1 MNTGVV
7 RMSVKSLH
15 MRRDGLHGKQSRG
28 AQRVNGMTTPT
39 QWAVVTYARNAMDGD
54 SEAGEARYSSHDQAA
69 STRMHVANAEAEW
82 GRETSSAEHRHLL

>member
-1 MNTGVV
+1 MNTGAV
-7 RMSVKSLH
+7 RMSARSPHV
-15 MRRDGLHGKQSRG
+15 RRDGQHEKQSRG

-69 STRMHVANAEAEW
+69 STRTHVASAVEEW
-82 GRETSSAEHRHLL
+82 GKGTLCDEHRRLP